1 MDALQQKNLLLPETR
16 RNLTNRLIL
25 ITPKCACSSQ
35 FQKQPTLK
43 SGESGNRRRTR
54 WGNML
59 RTVLIWKFSTRS
71 NRNSFSNNV
80 RQVLTYVETGNVDAG
95 IVYTDAKESKSV
107 RVGATAQENLH
118 SPVYP
123 VAVLKDT
130 KNAAARSLC
139 NFCLAL
145 RH

>member
-1 MDALQQKNLLLPETR
+1 LKIFD
-16 RNLTNRLIL
+16 
-25 ITPKCACSSQ
+25 S
-35 FQKQPTLK
+35 LK
-43 SGESGNRRRTR
+43 SKLVYG
-54 WGNML
+54 
-59 RTVLIWKFSTRS
+59 
-71 NRNSFSNNV
+71 NNV

-95 IVYTDAKESKSV
+95 IDITDAKESKSV

-118 SPVYP
+118 SPIVYP

-130 KNAAARSLC
+130 KNAAAGSLC